1 MRLLIRKSE
10 IMLITGWGR
19 GKAGYITARIK
30 DAYAYPPHCNDI
42 RVKDLCD
49 YCEFNEKDVQELL
62 SKITI

>member
-1 MRLLIRKSE
+1 
-10 IMLITGWGR
+10 MLITGWGR